1 MWIFLF
7 IVYPDRCTICVAALG
22 NSEKV
27 QQRLSFWDDVYGRSN
42 CFYML
47 NVMITHVI
55 YLSFFFYPLIN
66 WLKLL
71 STTVLG
77 KFALKIVTSLSH
89 RTFNDHSLT
98 TRRGPKCYKTLLVNL
113 DRKSQKLRWILLF
126 ILCFSFRLQNELH
139 EKICLYRT
147 VCRNRKS
154 WRRDFL
160 ALYSQG
166 NTEF

>member
-1 MWIFLF
+1 MWIFF
-7 IVYPDRCTICVAALG
+7 VIVYPDRCTICVAALG

-47 NVMITHVI
+47 NVIITHAI
-55 YLSFFFYPLIN
+55 YLSFSEI
-66 WLKLL
+66 KV
-71 STTVLG
+71 TVD
-77 KFALKIVTSLSH
+77 S
-89 RTFNDHSLT
+89 
-98 TRRGPKCYKTLLVNL
+98 LVNTVC
-113 DRKSQKLRWILLF
+113 F
-126 ILCFSFRLQNELH
+126 FSFRLQNELH

-166 NTEF
+166 NMEF